1 MLLNL
6 HVKNFV
12 LIEEAEV
19 DFSEGLNIL
28 TGETGAGKSIIIG
41 SVLIALGGKVSADMI
56 RKDCESALVEL
67 TFSVRDEQVREQ
79 LEEMGIELEDDLL
92 ILSRKI
98 MKTRTLNR
106 VNGEN
111 VTVSIL
117 KKIAGLVLDVHG
129 QHEHQSLLHKRKHL
143 EIVDAYA
150 EDELSEI
157 KKCLFHD
164 DIYLKFLE
172 IDEGLPVTQIDGTVF
187 DVIGLRGEMVGA
199 QETNLEHH
207 NNAPMDYRIKVISD
221 NKSKLLEMF
230 EKYA

>member
-67 TFSVRDEQVREQ
+67 TFSVRDAQVREQ

-129 QHEHQSLLHKRKHL
+129 QHEHESLLHKRKHL

-157 KKCLFHD
+157 KKCL
-164 DIYLKFLE
+164 
-172 IDEGLPVTQIDGTVF
+172 
-187 DVIGLRGEMVGA
+187 
-199 QETNLEHH
+199 
-207 NNAPMDYRIKVISD
+207 
-221 NKSKLLEMF
+221 
-230 EKYA
+230 